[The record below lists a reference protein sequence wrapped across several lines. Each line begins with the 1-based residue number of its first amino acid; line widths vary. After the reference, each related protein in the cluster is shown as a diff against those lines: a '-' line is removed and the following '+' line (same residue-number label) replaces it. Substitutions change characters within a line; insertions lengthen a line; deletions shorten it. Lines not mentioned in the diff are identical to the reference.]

1 MRFTER
7 GKQRQI
13 ALQLDEMGSFVGNK
27 HPKRWLWCA
36 YDIRLKRVIAHVFG
50 CRGVSTLRR
59 LLDKR
64 HEMGCSVTLY
74 CTDAWRAYKKV
85 LPQAIHIASKTY
97 TQAIERV
104 FLSLRTALKRLNRRT
119 IGFSRSIEIHD
130 KVIGWIKAL
139 SSSHHHRKAKSN
151 RCEPMLLIQLN
162 LAAKSA
168 RKHRICAILEND
180 GEPSLRYRDRFDSTH
195 SMGNLYAT
203 QIRGHPSHDE

>member
-1 MRFTER
+1 
-7 GKQRQI
+7 
-13 ALQLDEMGSFVGNK
+13 MGSFVGNK

-59 LLDKR
+59 LMDKR
-64 HEMGCSVTLY
+64 HEIGCSVTLY

-119 IGFSRSIEIHD
+119 ICFSRSIEIYD
-130 KVIGWIKAL
+130 KVIGEWLTRNHYNYYESCPTFFICSGSDNPKRKRVNTSWNTEGGSPTEDMPRKVL
-139 SSSHHHRKAKSN
+139 TRSSD
-151 RCEPMLLIQLN
+151 PTLLVG
-162 LAAKSA
+162 AWV
-168 RKHRICAILEND
+168 
-180 GEPSLRYRDRFDSTH
+180 
-195 SMGNLYAT
+195 
-203 QIRGHPSHDE
+203 